1 MFREVE
7 YIGMKVAR
15 KYTNNLVT
23 EELTIYIKDM
33 KKNKIHFIYI
43 YISVVMIDTKDQ
55 FTDKINFTIRSNFT
69 KSKLTDDNL
78 G

>member
-1 MFREVE
+1 
-7 YIGMKVAR
+7 MKVAR